1 MKRRPLIAIAATLLA
16 ATGIAAAQDFPKKQ
30 ITIVVGFEAGG
41 AADHAA
47 RVVAKKLTENLGT
60 TVVVDNKPGAGGNI
74 AHEQVARAAADGSVI
89 LLGSVGPLSIAP
101 HLSKLRYDPEK
112 DLAPLTMGMNFPNV
126 LVVPP
131 TLGVKTFAEFMA
143 LARKNPGKLNYG
155 STGVGSASHLAG
167 ELFNAMGG
175 VEIVHIPFK
184 GGAPAMNE
192 LLAGRIS
199 AYFATMSTAG
209 PHIAS
214 GKLIP
219 LATTGLQRAPFLPDL
234 PTVSEAGLKGFSGH
248 QLVCLRRTGQD
259 ARADARS
266 LERGTGQGAEGARG
280 GRRVDARRLAAGA
293 RHPRRTRAHHRRRV
307 QDVGQ
312 GDRRSQ
318 DHRGVT
324 GECVRACAGRRAA
337 PEPRR
342 R

>member
-1 MKRRPLIAIAATLLA
+1 VSRRRLIASV
-16 ATGIAAAQDFPKKQ
+16 AAALAVSGTAMAQDIPKKP

-47 RVVAKKLTENLGT
+47 RVVAKKLTENLAT

-74 AHEQVARAAADGSVI
+74 AHELVARAATDGSVI

-101 HLSKLRYDPEK
+101 HLTKLRYDPEK

-131 TLGVKTFAEFMA
+131 SLGVKTFAEFMA
-143 LARKNPGKLNYG
+143 LAQKNPGKLNYG

-209 PHIAS
+209 PYITA
-214 GKLIP
+214 GRLIP

-234 PTVSEAGLKGFSGH
+234 PTVSEAGLKGFSATNWYAFVAPGKTPVPTLDRWNEE
-248 QLVCLRRTGQD
+248 LVKALKAPEVADELT
-259 ARADARS
+259 RAGLLPAPSTRDE
-266 LERGTGQGAEGARG
+266 L
-280 GRRVDARRLAAGA
+280 A
-293 RHPRRTRAHHRRRV
+293 RHITEESKTWGKVIA
-307 QDVGQ
+307 
-312 GDRRSQ
+312 DRKI
-318 DHRGVT
+318 T
-324 GECVRACAGRRAA
+324 AE
-337 PEPRR
+337 
-342 R
+342 

>member
-1 MKRRPLIAIAATLLA
+1 MSRRRLIASV
-16 ATGIAAAQDFPKKQ
+16 AAALAVSGTTMAQDIPKKP

-47 RVVAKKLTENLGT
+47 RVVAKKLTENLAT

-74 AHEQVARAAADGSVI
+74 AHELVARAATDGSVI

-101 HLSKLRYDPEK
+101 HLTKLRYDPEK

-131 TLGVKTFAEFMA
+131 SLGVKTFAEFMA
-143 LARKNPGKLNYG
+143 LAQKNPGKLNYG

-209 PHIAS
+209 PYITA
-214 GKLIP
+214 GRLIP

-234 PTVSEAGLKGFSGH
+234 PTVSEAGLKGFSATNWYAFVAPGKTPVPTLDRWNEE
-248 QLVCLRRTGQD
+248 LVKALKAPEVADELT
-259 ARADARS
+259 RAGLLPAPSTRDE
-266 LERGTGQGAEGARG
+266 L
-280 GRRVDARRLAAGA
+280 A
-293 RHPRRTRAHHRRRV
+293 RHITEESKTWGKVIA
-307 QDVGQ
+307 
-312 GDRRSQ
+312 DRKI
-318 DHRGVT
+318 T
-324 GECVRACAGRRAA
+324 AE
-337 PEPRR
+337 
-342 R
+342 